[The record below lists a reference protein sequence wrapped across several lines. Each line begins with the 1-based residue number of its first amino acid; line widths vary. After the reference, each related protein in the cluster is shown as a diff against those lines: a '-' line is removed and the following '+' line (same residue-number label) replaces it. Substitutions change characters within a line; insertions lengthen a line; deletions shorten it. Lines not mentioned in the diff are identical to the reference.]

1 MLGACGAAL
10 GVAAGFLIAVAGRPL
25 WERLEDGRILSW
37 EFGPWEI
44 AAAALIGL
52 LSGLAAA
59 VIPAIGAAR
68 MRPVDAL
75 AERFRTSR
83 SARRRTTLVG
93 IALVAAGVLLALIGD
108 RQLADDFAAY
118 ARDLE
123 AAAGTSAPVSM
134 PTPARPVAAIMGGA
148 LLLVA
153 GLVVLTPTVIAGLA
167 SPAARMPLSLRL
179 AMRDAARHRHRTGPA
194 TSAIAVAVAG
204 SVALAFLLV
213 GNLRADELQHVPA
226 LPPHVLTVE
235 LGETDV
241 SGMTNAAEQAAA
253 ELPDASAHVQREPLR
268 ALAEGE
274 SVPSTS
280 EPYLRQLF
288 LTPRPAGCLTECV
301 SGSPAI
307 AGTRAFN
314 ALAAGRPLHADERAA
329 LADGKAIVFDPEL
342 YWPGARIAVET
353 QTAAG
358 ELRNVHV
365 PAVLVRRDAVYTS
378 LPVALLPE
386 RVAREHGWDIEPMR
400 AFVSFGD
407 GATRDEV
414 DSALA
419 AADRFG
425 AFAGVEDGPDDPGS
439 VGLLI
444 LAGVAAFVTFVGV
457 AISVALSAAEGRAD
471 LATLAAVGAPPR
483 RRRGLAAAQALLVAG
498 VGCALGVAVG
508 AFVAYAART
517 TTGSPEFVV
526 PWANLGDHGR
536 SPCRCSRWPWR
547 RCSRRRGCRSSGG
560 LRRRERSLDAAAAGG
575 ADLDLPDRRLG
586 LHAIDQGAGAGERLA
601 AVRRRGGDDHRRL
614 GQRDG
619 AGAVLDRHRTEAV
632 AFGLLGGDRLELGDG
647 HLRVGLVVEL
657 VDLARDPLEQHDA
670 AGPRVADGVGKG
682 AEVERVAGHAHVA
695 DRPGPTA
702 HRRHQRDLVARPHGR
717 VGRRVLAVHRH
728 HALARAQ
735 RADRRGRH
743 RGEHVGDAGA
753 VGQLDLEA
761 VGAGALTQAGEE
773 SD

>member
-1 MLGACGAAL
+1 MSRSTSSSSDPNYLVDLPAGASAEALWPALAKQGVALTPRAAYLHTERYEGGDENLTLQELQDVAMAMLISGLGLLEVVLLAGAAFAVGARRQTRELGLVGASGGSARHVRRIVLAQGLVLGACGAAL
-10 GVAAGFLIAVAGRPL
+10 GVAAGFLVAVAGRPL

-44 AAAALIGL
+44 GIAALIGV
-52 LSGLAAA
+52 LSGMAAA
-59 VIPAIGAAR
+59 VIPAIGAGR

-83 SARRRTTLVG
+83 SARRRKTLAG
-93 IALVAAGVLLALIGD
+93 ISLVAAGVALALIGD

-123 AAAGTSAPVSM
+123 AAAGTSASVSM

-153 GLVVLTPTVIAGLA
+153 GLVVLTPTIVAALA

-213 GNLRADELQHVPA
+213 GNLRADELQHIPS
-226 LPPHVLTVE
+226 LPPNVLAVE
-235 LGETDV
+235 MGETDV
-241 SGMTNAAEQAAA
+241 SGMTNAATQAAA

-274 SVPSTS
+274 TVPSTS

-288 LTPRPAGCLTECV
+288 LMPRPEGCLSECV

-307 AGTRAFN
+307 AGSRAFN
-314 ALAAGRPLHADERAA
+314 AIAAGRPLHADERAA
-329 LADGKAIVFDPEL
+329 LADGKALVFDREL
-342 YWPGARIAVET
+342 YWPGGRIAIES
-353 QTAAG
+353 QTADG

-365 PAVLVRRDAVYTS
+365 PAALARRDALYTS

-386 RVAREHGWDIEPMR
+386 SVAREHGWDVEPMR

-419 AADRFG
+419 AADRLG
-425 AFAGVEDGPDDPGS
+425 ATAAVEDGPDDPGS
-439 VGLLI
+439 IGLLI
-444 LAGVAAFVTFVGV
+444 IAGVAAFVTFVGV

-483 RRRGLAAAQALLVAG
+483 RRRALAAAQALLVGG

-508 AFVAYAART
+508 VFVAYAART

-526 PWANLGDHGR
+526 PWTNLAITAIAV
-536 SPCRCSRWPWR
+536 PLLAVAVAALFTPSR
-547 RCSRRRGCRSSGG
+547 
-560 LRRRERSLDAAAAGG
+560 
-575 ADLDLPDRRLG
+575 LPL
-586 LHAIDQGAGAGERLA
+586 
-601 AVRRRGGDDHRRL
+601 VRR
-614 GQRDG
+614 
-619 AGAVLDRHRTEAV
+619 AT
-632 AFGLLGGDRLELGDG
+632 
-647 HLRVGLVVEL
+647 
-657 VDLARDPLEQHDA
+657 
-670 AGPRVADGVGKG
+670 
-682 AEVERVAGHAHVA
+682 
-695 DRPGPTA
+695 
-702 HRRHQRDLVARPHGR
+702 
-717 VGRRVLAVHRH
+717 
-728 HALARAQ
+728 
-735 RADRRGRH
+735 
-743 RGEHVGDAGA
+743 
-753 VGQLDLEA
+753 
-761 VGAGALTQAGEE
+761 
-773 SD
+773 